1 MRRVGSVIP
10 TPSTHP
16 PRTPVLLNKSL
27 WNPTGSLSPGIFP
40 VMFNT
45 FYQENYTP
53 LYSVWYQHVVPR
65 QQIMSHLMRK
75 GPNTHAQPLNRLETQ
90 PLNRP
95 ETWPLLV
102 PYIVVANNEGSV
114 ETARMHGLAWA
125 FVVRLCDKYSFH
137 VSRLICLSSFLW
149 QPILGNRVGGWDGK
163 YIISCSHF
171 LQRKG
176 LKKRIKARGRR
187 CQVVHKI
194 RPTLLWRVKLLF
206 SVLIFATF
214 YWQISR

>member
-1 MRRVGSVIP
+1 
-10 TPSTHP
+10 
-16 PRTPVLLNKSL
+16 
-27 WNPTGSLSPGIFP
+27 
-40 VMFNT
+40 
-45 FYQENYTP
+45 
-53 LYSVWYQHVVPR
+53 
-65 QQIMSHLMRK
+65 MSDLMRK
-75 GPNTHAQPLNRLETQ
+75 GPNAHAQPLNRVETQ

-95 ETWPLLV
+95 ETWPLFV

-187 CQVVHKI
+187 CQVVHRI

-206 SVLIFATF
+206 SVLILPRFSGNIKIKKKTLERQRRLGLRTAILALR
-214 YWQISR
+214 QLSQRCSMVVSCHV